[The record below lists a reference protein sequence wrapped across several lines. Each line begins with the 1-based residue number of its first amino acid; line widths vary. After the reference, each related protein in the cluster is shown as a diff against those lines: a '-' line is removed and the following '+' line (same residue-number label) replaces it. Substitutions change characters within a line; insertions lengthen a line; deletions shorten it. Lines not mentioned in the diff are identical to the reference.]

1 MAGRFGRA
9 TAQWAAQFW
18 ADLKASTDAG
28 LLGILRFLGLL
39 YGPIDARLPIDQA
52 FRKALGYRLA
62 PHVGWRHALGGIT
75 YLLFIML
82 VVTGVL
88 LSVHYRPSAQE
99 AYPSIQHIVSNVTLG
114 WLIRDLHVWSASLL
128 VLAVL
133 AHMARVFFDGAY
145 KPPRETNWLV
155 GVLLLFLVVAFGAS
169 GYLLPWDQWAY
180 WTVTEALNA
189 LSAVPLVG
197 GAAVAVLRGDPIVSG
212 ATLSRFFAMH
222 VIVLP
227 WITLALV
234 AFHFTMVRRHGV
246 APPKNAATAPGTG
259 RVFFPS
265 HLLRSF
271 MVAVLTCAIV
281 ISAAALWPRP
291 IADPANPAKLPEAV
305 RSTWVVVDV
314 SRALTHY
321 LGAWGFVGFTLVAL
335 GLAFVPLFDRGPE
348 RDLKRR
354 PAVATLGFV
363 FFVGFVAA
371 WIAGRQ
377 LRSAPPPETL
387 RAATA
392 ESMPPPAAGAPL
404 QQLGPSPAQPAPASD
419 TAGPDRRPR

>member
-1 MAGRFGRA
+1 
-9 TAQWAAQFW
+9 
-18 ADLKASTDAG
+18 
-28 LLGILRFLGLL
+28 
-39 YGPIDARLPIDQA
+39 
-52 FRKALGYRLA
+52 
-62 PHVGWRHALGGIT
+62 
-75 YLLFIML
+75 
-82 VVTGVL
+82 
-88 LSVHYRPSAQE
+88 
-99 AYPSIQHIVSNVTLG
+99 
-114 WLIRDLHVWSASLL
+114 

-133 AHMARVFFDGAY
+133 AHMARVFVDAAY

-189 LSAVPLVG
+189 VAAVPLIG
-197 GAAVAVLRGDPIVSG
+197 GAAAAVLRGDPIVSG

-246 APPKNAATAPGTG
+246 APPKSAPADPGRG

-271 MVAVLTCAIV
+271 MVAVLTCTVV
-281 ISAAALWPRP
+281 ITAAALWPRP
-291 IADPANPAKLPEAV
+291 IADPANPAKLPDAV

-335 GLAFVPLFDRGPE
+335 GLAFLPLFDRGPE
-348 RDLKRR
+348 RDLRRR
-354 PAVATLGFV
+354 PAVATLGLV

-377 LRSAPPPETL
+377 LRNAPGPETL
-387 RAATA
+387 RAAT
-392 ESMPPPAAGAPL
+392 EEPIPPAAGAPL
-404 QQLGPSPAQPAPASD
+404 RPLGPSPTQPAPPGD
-419 TAGPDRRPR
+419 TTHTGREAR

>member
-189 LSAVPLVG
+189 LAAVPLVG
-197 GAAVAVLRGDPIVSG
+197 GAAVNVLRGDPIVSG

-246 APPKNAATAPGTG
+246 APPKNAPAVPGSG

-281 ISAAALWPRP
+281 VSAAALWPRP
-291 IADPANPAKLPEAV
+291 IADPANPAKLPEAM

-363 FFVGFVAA
+363 FFVGFLAA

-387 RAATA
+387 RAATM
-392 ESMPPPAAGAPL
+392 ESTPPTAGAPL
-404 QQLGPSPAQPAPASD
+404 PQLGPGPALPAPPVD
-419 TAGPDRRPR
+419 TARANRRSP